1 MGSVLVR
8 NFAMALATILHSLLR
23 FYLWIVIAAV
33 VLSWV
38 NPDPRNPIVRFIYGV
53 TEPALYQIR
62 RRLPFVYAGRFDLSP
77 LVLLLGIQFIDMF
90 LVQSLYDLAAQIS
103 AHTAGWIHA
112 G

>member
-1 MGSVLVR
+1 MGLVLVR

-38 NPDPRNPIVRFIYGV
+38 NPDPRNPIVRFIHGV
-53 TEPALYQIR
+53 TEPALYRIR
-62 RRLPFVYAGRFDLSP
+62 RHLPFVYASRFDFSP
-77 LVLLLGIQFIDMF
+77 VVLLLGIQFLDMF
-90 LVQSLYDLAAQIS
+90 LVQTLYDLARQIS
-103 AHTAGWIHA
+103 LFPGFVHA